1 MGDIPRRGK
10 EHHIVE
16 AGHVARHTQE
26 DNTGPTTT
34 TTLTAKIITSRTFL
48 HGQIIRDMMSE
59 GKKLIG
65 YKTSTAA
72 PTMPSNVGTRK
83 KENLDRYCDYHGE
96 KGHYTNDCYQLKRQ
110 LEATLKFGKLGHLVK
125 DVRQRGG
132 TRGRQHRNNNGKGKM
147 INMVWVRG
155 DSQKCKYQKIKEEDW
170 MNTPITFPP
179 IPPNDVS
186 DEPLIIEAK
195 VEDATRRGVRATH
208 HHTPMNE
215 VFLTPKGIAAL
226 VTRTAA
232 VFECRHL
239 EEKQIIPEEKAD
251 GKGLEDKE
259 KLVEKEILVNP
270 TFPEQRVTIGIEFSK
285 ECRLQLIKL
294 LKDNKDVFTWQPS
307 DTIRVLK
314 RIIQHSL
321 NVNLSVPPEAQ
332 KRRVL
337 CPEKS
342 RAVMKE
348 FEE

>member
-16 AGHVARHTQE
+16 AGHLALHTQE

-48 HGQIIRDMMSE
+48 HGQIIGDMMSE

-147 INMVWVRG
+147 INMGVAVQVMFEHCFDNLPSSVKARLTPNQTELVWFSREHLIPM
-155 DSQKCKYQKIKEEDW
+155 DKIDLEVAFGSEG
-170 MNTPITFPP
+170 
-179 IPPNDVS
+179 
-186 DEPLIIEAK
+186 LY
-195 VEDATRRGVRATH
+195 RRTMMKFTVVRASSSYNIILGRTRMRELRAIPSTTRAMMKFP
-208 HHTPMNE
+208 TPR
-215 VFLTPKGIAAL
+215 GIAAL

-232 VFECRHL
+232 VFECRRL

-259 KLVEKEILVNP
+259 KLVEK
-270 TFPEQRVTIGIEFSK
+270 
-285 ECRLQLIKL
+285 
-294 LKDNKDVFTWQPS
+294 
-307 DTIRVLK
+307 
-314 RIIQHSL
+314 
-321 NVNLSVPPEAQ
+321 
-332 KRRVL
+332 
-337 CPEKS
+337 
-342 RAVMKE
+342 
-348 FEE
+348 